1 MQYYMFN
8 KPRGCVTARS
18 DGLYKTVMDYFPEEL
33 RCALH
38 PVGRLD
44 LDTEGLL
51 LITDD
56 GMFDHRLMEPEFHI
70 EKTYFFYA
78 FGRLDET
85 AVKAFQQG
93 IIIQKNGRPTRP
105 AKLDILNYTIVADI
119 VQYLP
124 EEKREGYMKNP
135 KGEVT
140 AAKLTITEG
149 RNHQVKLM
157 VKSAGCTVAYLKRI
171 SVGGVALD
179 KALAPGEYRPLTDDE
194 LKILTNRTN
203 SFIPK

>member
-8 KPRGCVTARS
+8 KPCGCVTART
-18 DGLYKTVMDYFPEEL
+18 DGLYKTVMEYFPEEL
-33 RCALH
+33 RCTLH

-78 FGRLDET
+78 FGRLGDT
-85 AVKAFQQG
+85 AVKAFENG
-93 IIIQKNGRPTRP
+93 VVIQKNGSPTRP
-105 AKLDILNYTIVADI
+105 ARLNILNYTTVADI
-119 VQYLP
+119 AQYLS

-135 KGEVT
+135 KGVVT
-140 AAKLTITEG
+140 AAELTITEG

-157 VKSAGCTVAYLKRI
+157 VKTAGCTVAYLKRI
-171 SVGGVALD
+171 SVGGVTLD
-179 KALAPGEYRPLTDDE
+179 DSLAPGEYRLLTADE
-194 LKILTNRTN
+194 LTILTERTR
-203 SFIPK
+203 

>member
-8 KPRGCVTARS
+8 KPRGCVTART

-33 RCALH
+33 RCTLH

-78 FGRLDET
+78 FGRLDDT
-85 AVKAFQQG
+85 VVKAFEHG
-93 IIIQKNGRPTRP
+93 VIINKNGRLTRP
-105 AKLDILNYTIVADI
+105 ARLNILNYTVVEDI
-119 VQYLP
+119 AEYLP
-124 EEKREGYMKNP
+124 DEKRGAYMKNP

-140 AAKLTITEG
+140 AAELTITEG

-171 SVGGVALD
+171 SVGGVTLD
-179 KALAPGEYRPLTDDE
+179 KSLAAGEYRPLTADE
-194 LKILTNRTN
+194 LKMLTQST
-203 SFIPK
+203 K

>member
-1 MQYYMFN
+1 MQYFMFN
-8 KPRGCVTARS
+8 KPRGCVTART

-33 RCALH
+33 RLTLH

-78 FGRLDET
+78 FGRLDNT
-85 AVKAFQQG
+85 AVKAFESG
-93 IIIQKNGRPTRP
+93 VIIPKNGRSTRP
-105 AKLDILNYTIVADI
+105 AKLNILEYTTVADI
-119 VQYLP
+119 AEYLP
-124 EEKREGYMKNP
+124 EERREGYMKNP
-135 KGEVT
+135 KGAVT
-140 AAKLTITEG
+140 AAELTISEG

-157 VKSAGCTVAYLKRI
+157 VKTAGCTVAYLKRI
-171 SVGGVALD
+171 SIGGVALD
-179 KALAPGEYRPLTDDE
+179 ESLSPGEYRPLTESE
-194 LKILTNRTN
+194 LNKLTYSVN
-203 SFIPK
+203 

>member
-8 KPRGCVTARS
+8 KPRGCVTART
-18 DGLYKTVMDYFPEEL
+18 DELYKTVMDFFPKEL
-33 RCALH
+33 RCTLH

-78 FGRLDET
+78 FGRLDDT
-85 AVKAFQQG
+85 AVKAFEQG
-93 IIIQKNGRPTRP
+93 VIIQKNGRPTRP
-105 AKLDILNYTIVADI
+105 AKLNILNYTTVADI
-119 VQYLP
+119 AEYLP
-124 EEKREGYMKNP
+124 EDKREGYMKNP
-135 KGEVT
+135 QGEVT
-140 AAKLTITEG
+140 AAELTITEG

-179 KALAPGEYRPLTDDE
+179 ADLAAGEYRPLTADE
-194 LKILTNRTN
+194 LKMLTQRT
-203 SFIPK
+203 K

>member
-8 KPRGCVTARS
+8 KPRGCVTART
-18 DGLYKTVMDYFPEEL
+18 DGLHKTVMDYFPEEL
-33 RCALH
+33 RCTLH

-78 FGRLDET
+78 FGRLDYT
-85 AVKAFQQG
+85 AVKAFEQG
-93 IIIQKNGRPTRP
+93 VIIQKNGRPTRP
-105 AKLDILNYTIVADI
+105 ARLNILNYTAVADI
-119 VQYLP
+119 AEYLP
-124 EEKREGYMKNP
+124 AEKREGYMKNP

-140 AAKLTITEG
+140 AAELTITEG

-157 VKSAGCTVAYLKRI
+157 VKSARCTVAYLKRI
-171 SVGGVALD
+171 SVGGVTLD
-179 KALAPGEYRPLTDDE
+179 NNLAAGEYRPLTADE
-194 LKILTNRTN
+194 LKMLTQRT
-203 SFIPK
+203 K

>member
-8 KPRGCVTARS
+8 KPRGCVTART
-18 DGLYKTVMDYFPEEL
+18 DGLHKTVMDYFPEEL
-33 RCALH
+33 RCTLH

-78 FGRLDET
+78 FGRLDENS
-85 AVKAFQQG
+85 VKSFEQG
-93 IIIQKNGRPTRP
+93 VIIQKNGRLTRP
-105 AKLDILNYTIVADI
+105 AKLKILNYTTVADI
-119 VQYLP
+119 AEYLP
-124 EEKREGYMKNP
+124 EDKREGYMKNP

-140 AAKLTITEG
+140 AAELTITEG

-171 SVGGVALD
+171 SVGGVTLD
-179 KALAPGEYRPLTDDE
+179 NNLAAGEYRPLTADE
-194 LKILTNRTN
+194 FKMLTERT
-203 SFIPK
+203 K